1 MTAESRLM
9 GQISYFPAHW
19 WRKFAKL
26 IQKIRLFPVTQYL
39 ERQPPGKHGQVRL
52 LGKRF
57 EYVDGRSLA
66 VMYRELFIDGV
77 NDFCND
83 DLSPYILDCGA
94 NVGVSVLRYKHLFPQ
109 AQIVT
114 FEPDKELCSVL
125 RRNLQANNAG
135 DVEVVEAAVW
145 TQDAT
150 IKFASGLVEAGH
162 ICTAEEE
169 KGDIVEV
176 RAVRLADYLDRK
188 VDFLKLDIEGAE
200 LEVLRDCADR
210 LGWVNKAVIE
220 VHHLIDRPDVLAEIL
235 ALLHGAGYKVSIGSA
250 KWGLNLTKPYQQ
262 PPAHYRFHQWLILYA
277 WR

>member
-1 MTAESRLM
+1 M
-9 GQISYFPAHW
+9 GQVGYFPARR

-26 IQKIRLFPVTQYL
+26 IQKMRLFPVMRYL
-39 ERQPPGKHGQVRL
+39 QRQPTGKHGQVRF

-57 EYVDGRSLA
+57 EYVDGCSLA

-83 DLSPYILDCGA
+83 DPSPYVLDCGA
-94 NVGVSVLRYKHLFPQ
+94 NIGVSVLRYKHLFPK

-114 FEPDKELCSVL
+114 FEPDKELCGIL

-145 TQDAT
+145 TQDTT
-150 IKFASGLVEAGH
+150 ITFASDLVEAGH
-162 ICTAEEE
+162 ICTDGEGKDNA
-169 KGDIVEV
+169 VEV
-176 RAVRLADYLDRK
+176 KAVRLADYLNRK

-210 LGWVNKAVIE
+210 LGWVDKAVIE

-235 ALLHGAGYKVSIGSA
+235 TILHGAGYKVSVGSA
-250 KWGLNLTKPYQQ
+250 KGGLSLTKPYQQ